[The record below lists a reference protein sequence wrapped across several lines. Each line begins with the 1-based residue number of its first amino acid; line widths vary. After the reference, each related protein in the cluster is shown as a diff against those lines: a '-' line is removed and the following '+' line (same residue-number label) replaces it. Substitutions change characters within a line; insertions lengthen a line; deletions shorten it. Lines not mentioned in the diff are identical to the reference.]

1 MKTNIQ
7 IKNRFSDEIIFE
19 YKCNTMKDCIEKAI
33 SKKVNLRDAYLR
45 DADLEMAD
53 LEGADLEEADLRGAY
68 LRDANLEMVNLVR
81 ANLREA
87 DLKGANLKG
96 ANLVRAN
103 LDFSCM
109 SFHCNH
115 LKPKTDRK
123 LRVQLCYHLAS
134 WMKNADNL
142 DEDEKKILAEL
153 KDYANEFHREEVERI

>member
-7 IKNRFSDEIIFE
+7 IKKRFSDEIIFE
-19 YKCNTMKDCIEKAI
+19 YKCNTMKDCIEEAL
-33 SKKVNLRDAYLR
+33 SKEVN
-45 DADLEMAD
+45 
-53 LEGADLEEADLRGAY
+53 LEGADLGGADLRW
-68 LRDANLEMVNLVR
+68 
-81 ANLREA
+81 ANLRGA
-87 DLKGANLKG
+87 D
-96 ANLVRAN
+96 LVRAN